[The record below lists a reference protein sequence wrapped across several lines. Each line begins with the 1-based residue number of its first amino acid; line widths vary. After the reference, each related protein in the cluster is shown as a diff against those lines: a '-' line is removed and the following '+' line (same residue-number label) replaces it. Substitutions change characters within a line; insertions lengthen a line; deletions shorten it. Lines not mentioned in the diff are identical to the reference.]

1 MILHNDGTLI
11 TSESLPAEMKATI
24 HQEKLRSGKRFSVL
38 TVREGTI

>member
-24 HQEKLRSGKRFSVL
+24 HQENSAQGKVFHVDSK
-38 TVREGTI
+38 GTI

>member
-24 HQEKLRSGKRFSVL
+24 HQE
-38 TVREGTI
+38 